1 MRCSGCDKS
10 IRVSDSKRGRQ
21 IKCPACGQAIRVPDQ
36 DDGFGDDDLPA
47 PRSSRRSGRKKKSK
61 SSSLRLPIGAA
72 VAFVVLVTTGLII
85 KQWMAVPAAV
95 PSLPA
100 PENQV
105 ATFAVA
111 NDPKPEVSTLSQ
123 PTETVSNQ
131 AEVAVPSSPTAEPEG
146 SRSKTA
152 DALSASEQFFAQG
165 TIPELRI
172 KIADAEMEIL
182 KSSPRTFVIGDE
194 RPYVQATIYENGDQV
209 YEKVA
214 LKLKG
219 SAGSYRP
226 VDDRPALT
234 INVAKFEK
242 EQTFHGLGKFHLNNS
257 VQDDTYLHEW
267 LCEELFRAAKVP
279 ATQVTH
285 ARVWLNDRD
294 LGLYVLKSAF
304 DKSFLLKHFPDA
316 KGNLY
321 EGGFVQDID
330 AELEKDSGKGPDD
343 RSDLTALLQAC
354 REPDP
359 SVRWT
364 KVEQLLNVDQFI
376 SFMAMEMMV
385 GHWDGYT
392 LNHNNYR
399 LYFDRKSNQAHF
411 LPHGM
416 DQVFGNAHASIID
429 FPSSIMGSTVM
440 LNSPWRARYRERV
453 GELLNLLSPT
463 DNLLRRIDLVNDRL
477 RPILYRMNP
486 QSATDHDERVKRL
499 KDRIVARVESL
510 IQQRSKPDPT
520 PREFDESG
528 RLQLADW
535 YPVSESPDAKLEVV
549 EVRRGPKAYSIQYM
563 GKNGVNASW
572 RCKTLLA
579 KGKYVLHA
587 KMKSERINA
596 ADDNNHAVGAGIRVS
611 GMSRSNVRKGTV
623 NWTPVEFEFSVI
635 EDLRNIEFVAE
646 LRGKRGQVW
655 FEVESMYLTRN
666 SAENSSATTPK

>member
-1 MRCSGCDKS
+1 MSVSVRCAGCDKS

-21 IKCPACGQAIRVPDQ
+21 IKCPSCGSAIRVPDES
-36 DDGFGDDDLPA
+36 DDLVDDDLP
-47 PRSSRRSGRKKKSK
+47 PRRSPKQNSTRKKKKSK
-61 SSSLRLPIGAA
+61 SGGLGLPIAGAIT
-72 VAFVVLVTTGLII
+72 FVVLITAGLVM
-85 KQWMAVPAAV
+85 KQWTAAPAVATIAP
-95 PSLPA
+95 L

-105 ATFAVA
+105 NLTSTPTNPIAAVTAKTEDLSATAQPLDA
-111 NDPKPEVSTLSQ
+111 STLQSQ
-123 PTETVSNQ
+123 ATE
-131 AEVAVPSSPTAEPEG
+131 SSSTTEE

-152 DALSASEQFFAQG
+152 EALSASEQFFSQG

-182 KSSPRTFVIGDE
+182 KASPRTFVIGDE
-194 RPYVQATIYENGDQV
+194 RPYVQASIYENGAQV

-226 VDDRPALT
+226 IDDRPALT
-234 INVAKFEK
+234 INVAKHEK
-242 EQTFHGLGKFHLNNS
+242 EQSFHGLSKFHLNNS

-267 LCEELFRAAKVP
+267 LCEELFRSAKIP

-343 RSDLTALLQAC
+343 RSDLTALLAAC
-354 REPDP
+354 RESDP
-359 SVRWT
+359 SMRWT
-364 KVEQLLNVDQFI
+364 KIEQLLNVDQFI

-440 LNSPWRARYRERV
+440 LNTQWRARYRERV
-453 GELLNLLSPT
+453 GELLDLFSPT
-463 DNLLRRIDLVNDRL
+463 DALLRKIDSVNDRL
-477 RPILYRMNP
+477 RPVLYRM
-486 QSATDHDERVKRL
+486 SAQTANEHDERVKRL

-510 IQQRSKPDPT
+510 IQQRSNPDPT
-520 PREFDESG
+520 PREFDENG

-535 YPVSESPDAKLEVV
+535 HPVSESPDAKLEIV
-549 EVRRGPKAYSIQYM
+549 EVRRGPRAYLIEYL

-579 KGKYVLHA
+579 KGNYVLHA

-596 ADDNNHAVGAGIRVS
+596 ADDKNYAVGAGIRIS

-623 NWTPVEFEFSVI
+623 NWTSVEFEFSVMD
-635 EDLRNIEFVAE
+635 DLRNIEFLAE
-646 LRGKRGQVW
+646 LRGNEARFGSKSIR
-655 FEVESMYLTRN
+655 ST
-666 SAENSSATTPK
+666 

>member
-1 MRCSGCDKS
+1 M
-10 IRVSDSKRGRQ
+10 
-21 IKCPACGQAIRVPDQ
+21 A
-36 DDGFGDDDLPA
+36 DDELPT
-47 PRSSRRSGRKKKSK
+47 PRSSRQSSARKKKKSK
-61 SSSLRLPIGAA
+61 SGGLGLPIAGAIT
-72 VAFVVLVTTGLII
+72 FVVLVTAGLVI
-85 KQWMAVPAAV
+85 KQWLAAPATDDQVVASGA
-95 PSLPA
+95 PSNPS
-100 PENQV
+100 PVVSTMPQ
-105 ATFAVA
+105 
-111 NDPKPEVSTLSQ
+111 DPGSIGHEAEVSTAPSQ
-123 PTETVSNQ
+123 P
-131 AEVAVPSSPTAEPEG
+131 AEALTTSEEN
-146 SRSKTA
+146 RSKTA
-152 DALSASEQFFAQG
+152 DALSATEQFFSQG
-165 TIPELRI
+165 IIPELRI
-172 KIADAEMEIL
+172 KIADAEMDIL
-182 KSSPRTFVIGDE
+182 KASPRTFVIGDE
-194 RPYVQATIYENGDQV
+194 RPYVQATIYENGVQV

-226 VDDRPALT
+226 IDDRPALT
-234 INVAKFEK
+234 INVAKYEK
-242 EQTFHGLGKFHLNNS
+242 EQSFHGLGKFHLNNS

-343 RSDLTALLQAC
+343 RSDLTLLLAAC

-359 SVRWT
+359 SVRWE
-364 KVEQLLNVDQFI
+364 KVQQHLNVDQFI

-399 LYFDRKSNQAHF
+399 LYFDRQSKLAHF

-440 LNSPWRARYRERV
+440 LNSQWRARYRERV
-453 GELLNLLSPT
+453 GELLDLFSPT
-463 DNLLRRIDLVNDRL
+463 DALLKKIDIANDRL

-486 QSATDHDERVKRL
+486 QSAMDHDERVKRL

-510 IQQRSKPDPT
+510 IQQRSRPDPT
-520 PREFDESG
+520 PREFDENG

-549 EVRRGPKAYSIQYM
+549 EVRRGPRAYSIQYG

-579 KGKYVLHA
+579 KGNYILHA
-587 KMKSERINA
+587 NMKSERINA
-596 ADDNNHAVGAGIRVS
+596 ADDKNRSVGAGIRIA
-611 GMSRSNVRKGTV
+611 GMLRSNVRKGTA
-623 NWTPVEFEFSVI
+623 NWTPVEFKFSVI
-635 EDLRNIEFVAE
+635 EDVRNIEFVAE
-646 LRGKRGQVW
+646 LVGKRGQVW
-655 FEVESMYLTRN
+655 FEVDSMYLTRN
-666 SAENSSATTPK
+666 SADETSAALSK